1 MNVDVEIYMNNFIKF
16 FRENPNDLFTLIPK
30 GTEDE
35 FYKKIKEVSLKNIE
49 SGDDPSLTQ
58 KQILDICVVI
68 NGKDPNKPNKKLE
81 KYITTPQVAAPAVQS
96 EPTCSEDRYYKLQF
110 AKNAPRDVCTGH
122 PVEYLGAVMQA

>member
-16 FRENPNDLFTLIPK
+16 FRENPNDLLTLIPK

-58 KQILDICVVI
+58 KQILDICVTI
-68 NGKDPNKPNKKLE
+68 NGKDPSKPKKKLE
-81 KYITTPQVAAPAVQS
+81 SFIMETKFGNII
-96 EPTCSEDRYYKLQF
+96 L
-110 AKNAPRDVCTGH
+110 N
-122 PVEYLGAVMQA
+122 

>member
-1 MNVDVEIYMNNFIKF
+1 MNKLV
-16 FRENPNDLFTLIPK
+16 
-30 GTEDE
+30 
-35 FYKKIKEVSLKNIE
+35 
-49 SGDDPSLTQ
+49 
-58 KQILDICVVI
+58 ILVVI
-68 NGKDPNKPNKKLE
+68 VVFIFLLTYDPKSKKLE

>member
-81 KYITTPQVAAPAVQS
+81 KYIMAT
-96 EPTCSEDRYYKLQF
+96 KFGNIIL
-110 AKNAPRDVCTGH
+110 N
-122 PVEYLGAVMQA
+122 